1 MTTLTAKAYEAL
13 RHDIVRGHWE
23 PRQQLRMAELSA
35 RYGMG
40 FSPLRE
46 ALSRLQAEGLTVLAP
61 LRGFSVASLS
71 LEEMWDTIKL
81 RILVETE
88 ALRLSIS
95 KGGDDWEAGIIA
107 TLHALNRQST
117 RVDTG
122 QENEMWE
129 LETRHKV
136 FHEQLLAACG
146 SPRILELAR
155 RLYVETERYR
165 IPILLQSGASNK
177 RDVQR
182 EHTDIADAALAR
194 DVESATR
201 KLAEH
206 YELTAQTI
214 EQQTLKRRATPEMA
228 STRNHK
234 AKKPEKRKRRAA

>member
-13 RHDIVRGHWE
+13 RHDIVRGYWE

-81 RILVETE
+81 RILVEKE

-95 KGGDDWEAGIIA
+95 KGGDDWEASIIA

-117 RVDTG
+117 RVG
-122 QENEMWE
+122 AGRESELWE
-129 LETRHKV
+129 LESRHQA

-146 SPRILELAR
+146 SPRILDLAK

-165 IPILLQSGASNK
+165 IPILLQSGTSNK
-177 RDVQR
+177 RDVQS
-182 EHTDIADAALAR
+182 EHTDIANAALAR
-194 DVESATR
+194 DAESATR

-206 YELTAQTI
+206 YELTAQII
-214 EQQTLKRRATPEMA
+214 EQQTLKRRASPKKA
-228 STRNHK
+228 STTDRK
-234 AKKPEKRKRRAA
+234 SKKPEKRKRKAA